1 MFKDLKINER
11 LKKGFTMVALIAS
24 IAGAVGAVMM
34 VVIMMQYK
42 SALTNYGFS
51 QGDIDKAMIVFADAR
66 SATRGVIGYNDDALT
81 EQLIA
86 THDEKKAKFEDYWRT
101 VEETIVSKD
110 DRYHFTII

>member
-42 SALTNYGFS
+42 R
-51 QGDIDKAMIVFADAR
+51 V
-66 SATRGVIGYNDDALT
+66 
-81 EQLIA
+81 
-86 THDEKKAKFEDYWRT
+86 H
-101 VEETIVSKD
+101 
-110 DRYHFTII
+110 